1 MAQFVIISPASCD
14 IHALLLSDDDDYY
27 YYYNLHI
34 STDHL
39 YFAGA
44 TNTHILDTARCNACV
59 VRAHS
64 WRVRSGRLATVVY

>member
-1 MAQFVIISPASCD
+1 MTFSIDIANVLAVSVCVVQFVIISPASSD
-14 IHALLLSDDDDYY
+14 MHALLLSDDVDY

-44 TNTHILDTARCNACV
+44 TNTHILDTALRACMH
-59 VRAHS
+59 A
-64 WRVRSGRLATVVY
+64 

>member
-1 MAQFVIISPASCD
+1 MTLSIDIANVLAVSDCMVQFVIISPASCD
-14 IHALLLSDDDDYY
+14 MHALLLSDDGD

-44 TNTHILDTARCNACV
+44 TNTHILDTALRACMH
-59 VRAHS
+59 A
-64 WRVRSGRLATVVY
+64 